1 VSPMLMFG
9 PQEVMWKFLQN
20 VDMYGC
26 PLDCKGSSFN
36 PRILYFD
43 NDNNVNGEFM
53 LFPYYETAT
62 VEKKVEHLVYDFIT
76 LSSTIGGTLG
86 LLLGSSLLSIIL
98 TCIKW
103 SLQ

>member
-1 VSPMLMFG
+1 MLMFG

-43 NDNNVNGEFM
+43 NDNDNNGNGEFI
-53 LFPYYETAT
+53 LLPYYETAT
-62 VEKKVEHLVYDFIT
+62 VEKKVEHLVYDLIT
-76 LSSTIGGTLG
+76 VSSTIGGTLG

-103 SLQ
+103 SFQ